1 MFISITIE
9 KKSYNNYN
17 FKNDISKFSIA
28 IKMIHD
34 IFSPKDFFYNFFL
47 YQQINHKISSRCSR
61 VILQSKKKNLRTL
74 LISLLFG

>member
-34 IFSPKDFFYNFFL
+34 IFSPKDFFYNYFFTNKL
-47 YQQINHKISSRCSR
+47 TIKLAQG
-61 VILQSKKKNLRTL
+61 VAE
-74 LISLLFG
+74 